1 MRRVL
6 PWEVGN
12 AQQALIARASAAR
25 MACATEKA
33 GPLQVVTAQP
43 VLLAPASHVR
53 MAFVQEEPQQAAGVL
68 QVTIARA

>member
-1 MRRVL
+1 
-6 PWEVGN
+6 
-12 AQQALIARASAAR
+12 

-53 MAFVQEEPQQAAGVL
+53 MAFVQEELQQAAGVL